1 MFRKRTAFIALAAC
15 SLAACA
21 TAADR
26 RDDRQVS
33 GFNALALGANVRLE
47 VIQDGSESLDL
58 QGDAETLDKIETYV
72 KDGTLH
78 INYRRGT
85 ENWSNKGVSG
95 VLHAKNLDKVALS
108 GTGQIHSRALK
119 GDSLAV
125 AVSGTGDVNIGD
137 VQAKSARL
145 SVSGTGTVSVAGRAE
160 ELQARISGTGDV
172 KAAKLETQRADVSI
186 AGTGDATVW
195 AREKLAAAVSGMGSV
210 RYYGD
215 PGVTQRVAGLGSVKR
230 IAATP

>member
-1 MFRKRTAFIALAAC
+1 MFRTALIALAAC

-33 GFNALALGANVRLE
+33 GFNALALGANVKLE
-47 VIQDGSESLDL
+47 VVQDGSESLDL
-58 QGDAETLDKIETYV
+58 QGDAETLDRIETYV

-85 ENWSNKGVSG
+85 HVLSDRGVTG
-95 VLHAKNLDKVALS
+95 VLHARTLDRVALS

-119 GDSLAV
+119 GESLAV
-125 AVSGTGDVNIGD
+125 AVSGTGDIDIGD
-137 VQAKSARL
+137 VQARSAKV
-145 SVSGTGTVSVAGRAE
+145 SVSGTGTVSVAGRTE

-172 KAAKLETQRADVSI
+172 KAAKLETQRAEVSI

>member
-1 MFRKRTAFIALAAC
+1 MFRTRIAFIAFAAC
-15 SLAACA
+15 TLAACA

-33 GFNALALGANVRLE
+33 GFNAVALGANVKLE
-47 VIQDGSESLDL
+47 VVQDGSESLAL
-58 QGDAETLDKIETYV
+58 QGDAQALDTIETYV

-78 INYRRGT
+78 INYRKDAHT
-85 ENWSNKGVSG
+85 WSTPGVSG
-95 VLHAKNLDKVALS
+95 VLHARAMDKVALS
-108 GTGQIHSRALK
+108 GTGEIRSRALK
-119 GDSLAV
+119 GDSLVV
-125 AVSGTGDVNIGD
+125 AVSGTGNVDIAD
-137 VQAKSARL
+137 VQAKTAKL
-145 SVSGTGTVSVAGRAE
+145 SVSGTGTVSVAGRVE

-195 AREKLAAAVSGMGSV
+195 ARQHLAAAVSGMGSV

-215 PGVTQRVAGLGSVKR
+215 PGVSQRVAGLGSVKR
-230 IAATP
+230 VAAVP